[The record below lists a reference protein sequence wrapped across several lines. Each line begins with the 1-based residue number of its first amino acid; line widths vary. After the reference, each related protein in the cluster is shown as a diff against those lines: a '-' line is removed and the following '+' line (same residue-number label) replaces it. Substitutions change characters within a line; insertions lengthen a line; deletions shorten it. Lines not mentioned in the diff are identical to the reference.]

1 MNLRLLSV
9 WLGLALMLPLSA
21 ADTPAEP
28 ATENTDAPPAVVA
41 EAADEESVPPQ
52 PAPPKPPPAA
62 DPEPAREPTP
72 ETATPAPAQTSAT
85 EPANPPSVDHAPP
98 RGANDLRLNFRGV
111 PLDMVLNYLSE
122 AAGFIIVLDTEV
134 KGKVDVW
141 SNQPLN
147 QDEAVELLNS
157 VLNKNGYAAIR
168 NGRTL
173 TVVSRD
179 EAKKRDIPV
188 KSGSDPEGIPK
199 SDEMVT
205 QIVPVRYISAVA
217 LAKDLQPLLPT
228 QATLTA
234 NEGGNALVIT
244 DTQTNIRR
252 VAEIIAALDTSV
264 ASVSAIRVFPLRF
277 ADAKLLAT
285 TLRDLFSNSARGG
298 TGGSSTSSRGGFS
311 PFGGGGPS
319 FFGGGPPGFSRD
331 GGGDGGRS
339 RSSSGG
345 GSSGGLR
352 AATQVTAV
360 ADEHSNSLIVSAP
373 EEYMADIENLIK
385 QVDTAVTDVTEL
397 RVFALRNADPVEMA
411 ELLSNLFPD
420 PSRQEDTRSTGLRFG
435 GGPFPGGFPGFPGSS
450 RTSSRGTGGNNSD
463 SERAKKQSRV
473 LAVPDARTS
482 SIIVTAAKDMMDQ
495 IAEMIAQLDSS
506 AARKQKVFVYPL
518 ENANV
523 QEVEGILRNLFETQ
537 NTRNTRTTSQQNN
550 NPLTTRQNNAAQNQG
565 NQNSTF
571 GSGGLG
577 GGGLGGGGG
586 GGGFR

>member
-1 MNLRLLSV
+1 MKTMNPTLV
-9 WLGLALMLPLSA
+9 TLGLAAVIALSA
-21 ADTPAEP
+21 AAQESPAP
-28 ATENTDAPPAVVA
+28 APANAA
-41 EAADEESVPPQ
+41 EAA
-52 PAPPKPPPAA
+52 PAPSSKKDGRKATRKAERRAA
-62 DPEPAREPTP
+62 KKA
-72 ETATPAPAQTSAT
+72 APAPAAAAAPAAT
-85 EPANPPSVDHAPP
+85 TASEPAAKTAEPE
-98 RGANDLRLNFRGV
+98 LRLNFRGV
-111 PLDMVLNYLSE
+111 PLDLVLNYLSE
-122 AAGFIIVLDTEV
+122 AAGYTIVLETPV
-134 KGKVDVW
+134 KGTIDVW
-141 SNQPLN
+141 SNQPLTKA
-147 QDEAVELLNS
+147 EAIDLLNTA
-157 VLNKNGYAAIR
+157 LNKNGYAAIQD
-168 NGRTL
+168 GKKL
-173 TVVSRD
+173 TIVAKD
-179 EAKKRDIPV
+179 EAKKRNIPV
-188 KSGSDPEGIPK
+188 KSGSNPDSIPK
-199 SDEMVT
+199 NDEMVT
-205 QIVPVRYISAVA
+205 QILPVRYINATQ
-217 LAKDLQPLLPT
+217 LTRDLQPLLPT
-228 QATLTA
+228 SATMTA